1 MVVVFALGLVAAL
14 LLAND
19 VGDDDRPPLLPLPP
33 CLKLSSVTD
42 NDLVRDSNES
52 EDFNRLPPTRL
63 DDDDNFLLGGR
74 RCCTVVAVGRADS
87 ISSLFFIVKWE
98 GGREGGDPN
107 VNDVTVVAC
116 RRV

>member
-14 LLAND
+14 LAND
-19 VGDDDRPPLLPLPP
+19 VGDDDRPLPPLPP

-52 EDFNRLPPTRL
+52 EDFNRLPPPRL

-87 ISSLFFIVKWE
+87 MSSSLFFIVKWE
-98 GGREGGDPN
+98 GGKEIRMS
-107 VNDVTVVAC
+107 TM
-116 RRV
+116 